1 VSYISVEKRF
11 TLLSEEDLLPQTL
24 VLHLWLSNMNMQIPY
39 GSFAYES
46 KHNIHK
52 ELGRLQAMFVDNDCD
67 WYYKFNIINV
77 YNY

>member
-1 VSYISVEKRF
+1 MSHKSVELRF

-39 GSFAYES
+39 GSFAFES

-52 ELGRLQAMFVDNDCD
+52 ELGRLESRPCLWIATGALTDHLMLH
-67 WYYKFNIINV
+67 
-77 YNY
+77 